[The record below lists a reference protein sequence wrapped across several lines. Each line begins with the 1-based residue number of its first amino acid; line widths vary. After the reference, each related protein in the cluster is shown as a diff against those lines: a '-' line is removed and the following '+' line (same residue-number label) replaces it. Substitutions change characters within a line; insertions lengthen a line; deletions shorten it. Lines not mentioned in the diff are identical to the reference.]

1 MNCGAV
7 ISNEETKWKSFV
19 NAQCLYPRVAL
30 LDRELTMSVPRDQ
43 TAYGVCDLIT
53 HITESYFNGTGD
65 TPIQERFAEGVIL
78 TATGY
83 GSGAIENGNDL
94 NARAQVQWAA
104 TVAIYHL

>member
-43 TAYGVCDLIT
+43 TAYGV
-53 HITESYFNGTGD
+53 
-65 TPIQERFAEGVIL
+65 
-78 TATGY
+78 
-83 GSGAIENGNDL
+83 
-94 NARAQVQWAA
+94 
-104 TVAIYHL
+104 